1 MDIAT
6 AIHNLKP
13 ELEFG
18 EDYVV
23 EDISGTPTLK
33 WLKEISGKPTDAEIN
48 SKITELQTAWDNKAY
63 ARKRIE
69 KYPSI
74 QDQLDMQYWD
84 SVNDTTTWADHIAQV
99 KADNPKPS

>member
-13 ELEFG
+13 EYEFG
-18 EDYVV
+18 IEYVV
-23 EDISGTPTLK
+23 EDIDGTPTLR
-33 WLKEISGKPTDAEIN
+33 WLQEISGKPTDSQIN
-48 SKITELQTAWDNKAY
+48 SKITELQTAWDNQEY

-69 KYPSI
+69 NYHSI

-84 SVNDTTTWADHIAQV
+84 SVNGTTTWADKIAEI
-99 KADNPKPS
+99 KSAHPKT

>member
-13 ELEFG
+13 ELKFG

-23 EDISGTPTLK
+23 EDIDGTPTLR
-33 WLKEISGKPTDAEIN
+33 WLKDIDDKPTDEEIDA
-48 SKITELQTAWDNKAY
+48 KVTELQTAWNNQEY

-69 KYPSI
+69 NYPSI

-84 SVNDTTTWADHIAQV
+84 SVNGTTTWADKIAEI
-99 KADNPKPS
+99 KSAHPKS

>member
-6 AIHNLKP
+6 AIHNLNP

-18 EDYVV
+18 IDYIV

-48 SKITELQTAWDNKAY
+48 SKITELQTAWDNQEY
-63 ARKRIE
+63 VRDRIE
-69 KYPSI
+69 NYPSI

-84 SVNDTTTWADHIAQV
+84 SVNGTTTWADKIAEI
-99 KADNPKPS
+99 KSAHPKT